1 MNSVPEIRREKIFI
15 PPEMPIEE
23 VQDRYALSRNR
34 ANQVKKQGFFVKNY
48 SKKQIIID
56 PENFDPAI
64 SYSTAKRV
72 YFKNFS
78 LNKVAQS
85 IKDDLIQEAVTRMYE
100 LSGKVKERA
109 NGKYS
114 IGYGFFWVAHNAMLA
129 YLKSW
134 QRHTRHR
141 LLGDIGDKEVLAR
154 IYKIKRQ
161 MLVS

>member
-15 PPEMPIEE
+15 PPEMTPKEIREK
-23 VQDRYALSRNR
+23 YGLSSGRSR
-34 ANQVKKQGFFVKNY
+34 QVKKQGFFVKNY

-56 PENFDPAI
+56 PENFDPAV

-109 NGKYS
+109 NEKYG
-114 IGYGFFWVAHNAMLA
+114 IGYAYFYVAHNAMLA
-129 YLKSW
+129 FLKSW
-134 QRHTRHR
+134 QRHTRSR
-141 LLGDIGDKEVLAR
+141 IPGDISDKEVLTK
-154 IYKIKRQ
+154 IYKSKKE
-161 MLVS
+161 MLIS

>member
-15 PPEMPIEE
+15 PPEMSIEE
-23 VQDRYALSRNR
+23 VQERYALSRNR
-34 ANQVKKQGFFVKNY
+34 ANQVRKQGFFVKNY

-56 PENFDPAI
+56 PENFDPSI

-109 NGKYS
+109 NEKYG
-114 IGYGFFWVAHNAMLA
+114 IGYAYFYVAHNVMLA
-129 YLKSW
+129 FLKSW
-134 QRHTRHR
+134 
-141 LLGDIGDKEVLAR
+141 
-154 IYKIKRQ
+154 
-161 MLVS
+161 